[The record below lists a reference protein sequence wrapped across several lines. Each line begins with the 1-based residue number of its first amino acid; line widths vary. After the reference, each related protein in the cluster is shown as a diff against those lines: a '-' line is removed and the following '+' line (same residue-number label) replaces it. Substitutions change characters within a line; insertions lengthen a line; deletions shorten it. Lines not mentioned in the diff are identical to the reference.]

1 MGNDEEGEM
10 DEQTPG
16 PDAQASGDMPPTSG
30 EMPPAPPPI
39 APPVSPT
46 PSAPPIAPPIA
57 PPVAWSQA
65 PAAATGIPVPGSP
78 GVFFAGMWPRF
89 AAYLL
94 DNFLLVLAYIL
105 VAIVVSLVTRQT
117 SAVPAA
123 GTVILAL
130 LSAAYFILQWR
141 GGHRATLG
149 MRAVGIQV
157 GNAFDGVRLTDR
169 QALIRWAS
177 LGYPLGLVGL
187 IPGLSGLAGLI
198 NLVLVIGLFL
208 TTLGSTTRQG
218 WHDQFANSAVVR
230 RPGSTGSNTAAI
242 VIVLVVLLLLIIPF
256 FAIVGLIFMGGA
268 VSNILSTVGSSIQP

>member
-1 MGNDEEGEM
+1 M
-10 DEQTPG
+10 DEQAPG
-16 PDAQASGDMPPTSG
+16 GPETQPSGD
-30 EMPPAPPPI
+30 MPPAPPPLE
-39 APPVSPT
+39 PPVSPT
-46 PSAPPIAPPIA
+46 APAPIEPPAASSAPPMA

-65 PAAATGIPVPGSP
+65 PAVATGTPVPGSP
-78 GVFFAGMWPRF
+78 GVFFAGMWQRF

-94 DNFLLVLAYIL
+94 DNFLLILAYIV
-105 VAIVVSLVTRQT
+105 VAIVIAAAAP
-117 SAVPAA
+117 SAVPTA
-123 GTVILAL
+123 GVVILAL

-149 MRAVGIQV
+149 MRALGIQV

-169 QALIRWAS
+169 QAVIRWAS

-187 IPGLSGLAGLI
+187 IPGLGGLASLI

-230 RPGSTGSNTAAI
+230 RPGSTGSNTGAV
-242 VIVLVVLLLLIIPF
+242 VIVLVLLLLLLIPA
-256 FAIVGLIFMGGA
+256 FAIIGLYMMGTQI
-268 VSNILSTVGSSIQP
+268 SQILSTVGTSI

>member
-1 MGNDEEGEM
+1 M
-10 DEQTPG
+10 DEQP
-16 PDAQASGDMPPTSG
+16 PASEDEQPTG
-30 EMPPAPPPI
+30 ETPPAPPPI
-39 APPVSPT
+39 APP
-46 PSAPPIAPPIA
+46 PPPPIA
-57 PPVAWSQA
+57 PPVSWSQA
-65 PAAATGIPVPGSP
+65 PAPATGIPVPGSA
-78 GVFFAGMWPRF
+78 GVFLAGMWQRF

-94 DNFLLVLAYIL
+94 DNFLLVLAYIV
-105 VAIVVSLVTRQT
+105 VAIVVSAAGFGGSTATGRPPTGAT
-117 SAVPAA
+117 SA

-130 LSAAYFILQWR
+130 ASAAYFILQWR
-141 GGHRATLG
+141 GGHRATFG

-169 QALIRWAS
+169 QAFIRWAA
-177 LGYPLGLVGL
+177 LGYPLGLIGL

-198 NLVLVIGLFL
+198 NIVLVIGLFL

-242 VIVLVVLLLLIIPF
+242 VIVLVVLLLLIIPV

-268 VSNILSTVGSSIQP
+268 ISNVLSTVGTSIQQ